1 MNEQLKVGDKLLI
14 VSDRIGNKLLANV
27 ELGEVITITGFSE
40 NGKILYHH
48 NSLALPNNNTIYK
61 KIEDDTRTKL

>member
-1 MNEQLKVGDKLLI
+1 MNEDLKIGDKLLI

-40 NGKILYHH
+40 DKKILYHH
-48 NSLALPNNNTIYK
+48 NSLALPNNSPIYK
-61 KIEDDTRTKL
+61 KL

>member
-1 MNEQLKVGDKLLI
+1 MNEQLKVGDTLLI
-14 VSDRIGNKLLANV
+14 ISDRIGNKLLANV

-48 NSLALPNNNTIYK
+48 NSLALPNNSTIYK
-61 KIEDDTRTKL
+61 KIENDTRTKL